1 LTQSKKKDLLRS
13 IIDHIKVSFD
23 GVNKTHQLDV
33 NFRIPMLVENLGS
46 QHKSKPQ
53 IFDYST
59 VTDFALGL
67 DSEKPGSV
75 KEYLTMSV
83 RLTSSNLW
91 LSPYSL
97 HQQNLFDQIRSFHDE
112 GGMTFVQISDYLNL
126 SGTLTPR
133 GKEFT
138 HKHVWSIYT
147 KKMRSIER
155 FGREFDPVVLNTGVD
170 VITYVPD

>member
-1 LTQSKKKDLLRS
+1 
-13 IIDHIKVSFD
+13 
-23 GVNKTHQLDV
+23 
-33 NFRIPMLVENLGS
+33 
-46 QHKSKPQ
+46 
-53 IFDYST
+53 
-59 VTDFALGL
+59 
-67 DSEKPGSV
+67 
-75 KEYLTMSV
+75 
-83 RLTSSNLW
+83 
-91 LSPYSL
+91 
-97 HQQNLFDQIRSFHDE
+97 
-112 GGMTFVQISDYLNL
+112 MTFVQISDYLNL